1 MIIISTCNKITNL
14 RVIVRFYASKFVTND
29 LKSNQKFLPRP
40 IRLPDQNTGPQEWK
54 QRILLT
60 SILLSRAKHRKRRK
74 ERSIIIIIHVHARRR
89 QRRERDKRLASTFA
103 TREHF
108 VNISGSKSVAR
119 FPSVTQG
126 CLPWERGERYTYIYI
141 PGEKWKRERERGWA
155 KARKRFQT
163 SGAASASRAKWD
175 VLAVE
180 RWLVVDVEGWRVW
193 ILREAK
199 RKTWRGGG
207 EGGGN
212 EATRDSS
219 RKRSLRQRRVRE
231 RERERD
237 SGGRRGGT
245 STVGVVVYLDTD
257 LKRTLGNLTFSWTF
271 HGARPAYRMP
281 VETAS
286 RRERVSIPRYFV
298 FSPRPDLDRE
308 GQPSLPEYVNGR
320 VPVNFTESPYASSP
334 SGFSVSVN
342 WKNDS
347 PNFDRCR
354 KLQTRL
360 GEENLG

>member
-1 MIIISTCNKITNL
+1 M
-14 RVIVRFYASKFVTND
+14 
-29 LKSNQKFLPRP
+29 
-40 IRLPDQNTGPQEWK
+40 E
-54 QRILLT
+54 
-60 SILLSRAKHRKRRK
+60 RRG
-74 ERSIIIIIHVHARRR
+74 
-89 QRRERDKRLASTFA
+89 RER
-103 TREHF
+103 
-108 VNISGSKSVAR
+108 
-119 FPSVTQG
+119 
-126 CLPWERGERYTYIYI
+126 
-141 PGEKWKRERERGWA
+141 WKR
-155 KARKRFQT
+155 
-163 SGAASASRAKWD
+163 
-175 VLAVE
+175 
-180 RWLVVDVEGWRVW
+180 
-193 ILREAK
+193 
-199 RKTWRGGG
+199 
-207 EGGGN
+207 GN
-212 EATRDSS
+212 EGFQQEKEPKTEAC
-219 RKRSLRQRRVRE
+219 K

-354 KLQTRL
+354 WCRKLQTRL